1 MKQNGSF
8 GYAAPPYSPVGGTIP
23 ALTPHA
29 VSVSL
34 PKWQDNVD
42 YEEGHERIK
51 QSMTSGYPR
60 FYIHHQIDQLAQIT
74 AARFGLPTELCIL
87 LPTQKTADSCHTFLT
102 DRSSPVSSRI
112 VAFPIRSASSTA
124 ASSDPDEAAK
134 QRTITVYAC
143 FFPAE
148 DFPVAKQFWQHTG
161 DGISSRVGERCL
173 TLLGVVDGDCSA
185 TAGTTPTPPEPVHE
199 AVPIV
204 LKGGR
209 YATKNK
215 HYGAARTT
223 STSSSTST
231 AATPT
236 SPTLASAPLLPSSS
250 KLRYATSKPLTRN
263 PSQSDESE
271 PTSLANSLE
280 LPSRNGTA
288 NGAGLARIE
297 QDEDVLARYVE
308 ERYGRNLDLSLA
320 PLAKLAMRRRIAG
333 VLRETPGQAVPVER
347 IEKEQA
353 EDSDRGVV
361 GLTESGVWL
370 YPCGMSAIFHAHQLV
385 MGARK
390 RVGGEVGQSACFGFP
405 YTDTLKILEKWGPGC
420 HFLGHGLTSDLP
432 ALRALAEKA
441 SPPLLAVFCEFPSNP
456 LLRSPPL
463 AGLRAL
469 ADEFG
474 FMIVVDETIAGFVN
488 VEVLPLA
495 DVVVSSLTKVFS
507 GDSNVM
513 GGSLVINPKSPHYAA
528 LRATQDAE
536 YEDMYFDEDA
546 IYMERNSRNFQDRI
560 AEENANAEMICDLL
574 RTRRAHGPVPPGV
587 IPAAT
592 STSPSVI
599 KEVYYPK
606 FMTPEHYLASLRPPN
621 AALPNSS
628 GFGALFSLTFTSL
641 TASKAFFDALGC
653 YKGPSLG
660 TNFTIACPYTI
671 LAHYTETEWALGWGV
686 EAGLVRISIGL
697 EEPELLRE
705 WIDIALE
712 AAEKAVEAEKA
723 QQ

>member
-1 MKQNGSF
+1 MPGFNV
-8 GYAAPPYSPVGGTIP
+8 AAPPYSPVGGTIP
-23 ALTPHA
+23 AATPHA

-34 PKWQDNVD
+34 PTWADNVD

-51 QSMTSGYPR
+51 NSMKSGYPR

-74 AARFGLPTELCIL
+74 TARFGLPNELCIL
-87 LPTQKTADSCHTFLT
+87 LPTQKTADSCQAFLA
-102 DRSSPVSSRI
+102 SRTPSI
-112 VAFPIRSASSTA
+112 ASRLVIFTVRSSTA
-124 ASSDPDEAAK
+124 SAASALDPEAAARH
-134 QRTITVYAC
+134 RTINIHAC
-143 FFPAE
+143 FFQA
-148 DFPVAKQFWQHTG
+148 DKFPFAKQFWQHTG
-161 DGISSRVGERCL
+161 DGISSRVAERCL
-173 TLLGVVDGDCSA
+173 ILLGVVDGDCSA
-185 TAGTTPTPPEPVHE
+185 TAGDLKALEAAEPV
-199 AVPIV
+199 PSITN
-204 LKGGR
+204 GGR
-209 YATKNK
+209 YASKNK
-215 HYGAARTT
+215 HYGARSGT
-223 STSSSTST
+223 ST
-231 AATPT
+231 PV
-236 SPTLASAPLLPSSS
+236 SPTLSSTLFVAPT
-250 KLRYATSKPLTRN
+250 KGRYATSKPATRN

-271 PTSLANSLE
+271 PSSLANSVE
-280 LPSRNGTA
+280 LPPRNGT
-288 NGAGLARIE
+288 NGTPSTARLE
-297 QDEDVLARYVE
+297 QEEDVLARYVE

-347 IEKEQA
+347 IEKERA

-390 RVGGEVGQSACFGFP
+390 SVGGEIGKSVCFGFP

-420 HFLGHGLTSDLP
+420 HFLGHGLVTDLP
-432 ALRALAEKA
+432 ALRKLAEEA

-456 LLRSPPL
+456 LLRTPPL
-463 AGLRAL
+463 AQLREL
-469 ADEFG
+469 ANEFG

-528 LRATQDAE
+528 LRATQDAD
-536 YEDMYFDEDA
+536 YEDAYFDEDA
-546 IYMERNSRNFQDRI
+546 IYMERNSRNFQQRV
-560 AEENANAEMICDLL
+560 AYENANASMICEYL
-574 RTRRAHGPVPPGV
+574 RSRRADGPVPLGV
-587 IPAAT
+587 IPVAP
-592 STSPSVI
+592 STNPSVI

-606 FMTPEHYLASLRPPN
+606 YMTPEHYTASLRPTNPE
-621 AALPNSS
+621 LPHSS

-641 TASKAFFDALGC
+641 TASKAFFNALGC

-686 EAGLVRISIGL
+686 ESGLVRVSVGL
-697 EEPELLRE
+697 EDEELLRKWFE
-705 WIDIALE
+705 DALE
-712 AAEKAVEAEKA
+712 AAEKAVEAES
-723 QQ
+723 Q